1 MTKVKICG
9 LKMVQEVE
17 IVNKFSPDYI
27 GFIFAPTKRQ
37 ISLQQAKLLKQRI
50 KPTIQT
56 VGVFVNETIENILVY
71 ESAGVIDMIQ
81 IHGDEDLGYINLL
94 RNASK
99 LPIMKAVR
107 IKDKYTLEE
116 NKVLLENQLLDYV
129 LLDTYHKEAYGGTG
143 ESFDWRMLS
152 KVKRPYFLAGGIGS
166 DNVEE
171 AMKHHPYAVDISS
184 KIETEGM
191 KDEKKLAELF
201 RKIEKYR

>member
-1 MTKVKICG
+1 
-9 LKMVQEVE
+9 MVQEVE

>member
-9 LKMVQEVE
+9 LKTVQEVE
-17 IVNKFSPDYI
+17 IVNKFYPDYI

-50 KPTIQT
+50 KPTSQT
-56 VGVFVNETIENILVY
+56 VGVFVNEPIENILVY

-99 LPIMKAVR
+99 LPIMKAIR

-129 LLDTYHKEAYGGTG
+129 LLDTYHKETYGGTG